1 MRLLISCNAAIYC
14 ATQHKIPYIAFLKPA
29 KAGERTTMISSLI
42 RLLQSWKDY
51 GTAVRELSGLN
62 DRELADLG
70 ISRSDI
76 AWVAWQHARD

>member
-1 MRLLISCNAAIYC
+1 ML
-14 ATQHKIPYIAFLKPA
+14 
-29 KAGERTTMISSLI
+29 SSLI

>member
-1 MRLLISCNAAIYC
+1 
-14 ATQHKIPYIAFLKPA
+14 
-29 KAGERTTMISSLI
+29 MISSLI

-76 AWVAWQHARD
+76 A

>member
-1 MRLLISCNAAIYC
+1 MFSPIV
-14 ATQHKIPYIAFLKPA
+14 
-29 KAGERTTMISSLI
+29 
-42 RLLQSWKDY
+42 RLLQAWRDY

-76 AWVAWQHARD
+76 EWVAREHARN

>member
-1 MRLLISCNAAIYC
+1 MKL
-14 ATQHKIPYIAFLKPA
+14 
-29 KAGERTTMISSLI
+29 GESRGKDQQCFRHSFGS
-42 RLLQSWKDY
+42 LQSWKDY

-76 AWVAWQHARD
+76 AWVARQHARD